1 MLILPHSLGRVM
13 ITQFSSMKEW
23 IVNIVPLLIC
33 ILLLSSPDAFA
44 KQKFALII
52 GNGAY
57 QVGPLK
63 NPTHDAKLMSETL
76 KSLGFEVIGGEA
88 QLNLTREQLSTR
100 ILEFGDKLNATKG
113 AGVFYYAGHGVQV
126 KGKNYLIPIDAK
138 LEREEHIGIY
148 AVPIDQI
155 LQQMEGANNKLNL
168 MILDACRNNPFP
180 SSTRSLSRGVKIGS
194 APSGTLILYATRP
207 GKVSLDGDSD
217 NSPFTKA
224 LTQNMKRSGLKIE
237 EVMRATIKQVEEET
251 NLRQTPWQEGFVREE
266 FYFVKPNI
274 SDGKCPAGTRLEDG
288 ECVIQR
294 VACPAG
300 TEEKGGEC
308 IAAVKCPKGTYFKE
322 NEGCIPQAIS
332 QLIQKQTSGSV
343 STAPHLTVERPV
355 AERPAL
361 LSSIP
366 TWSYAAIGVGLT
378 AHAINLTSSKYL
390 WVNGSFGVS
399 LISYALATVG
409 VSYGVYKAASWS
421 PTHSATAYTLSPLIT
436 SDSAH
441 VNLSFSF

>member
-1 MLILPHSLGRVM
+1 M
-13 ITQFSSMKEW
+13 ITKVSSLKQW
-23 IVNIVPLLIC
+23 IVNIVPLIIC
-33 ILLLSSPDAFA
+33 LLLLSSPDAFA
-44 KQKFALII
+44 NQKIALII

-180 SSTRSLSRGVKIGS
+180 SSTRSLTRGVKIGS

-266 FYFVKPNI
+266 FYFVKPKI
-274 SDGKCPAGTRLEDG
+274 PGGKCPVGTRLEDG
-288 ECVIQR
+288 ECLIQR

-322 NEGCIPQAIS
+322 SEGCIPQATS
-332 QLIQKQTSGSV
+332 QLIRKQTGGPL
-343 STAPHLTVERPV
+343 STAPHLTVERPVAEKPV

-378 AHAINLTSSKYL
+378 AHAINFTSSKSL

-399 LISYALATVG
+399 LISYALASIG
-409 VSYGVYKAASWS
+409 VSYGIYKAASWS
-421 PTHSATAYTLSPLIT
+421 PTHSTTAYTLSPLIT